1 MGFYYCKKKQKRKNT
16 CYDFFPSAFGCVETT
31 RKIISPYR
39 SWNKS
44 AMDFWKDIFF
54 LADLEGEVT
63 FYSVLIN
70 YLKVLST
77 DFLCITP
84 TFWSFENASSLHI
97 MALRVVGFLS
107 WGYKIRNIFPKNQHT
122 QRKLLNFENWVNG
135 GGVKKCQILTFKVNF
150 LV

>member
-1 MGFYYCKKKQKRKNT
+1 MKGH
-16 CYDFFPSAFGCVETT
+16 
-31 RKIISPYR
+31 
-39 SWNKS
+39 
-44 AMDFWKDIFF
+44 FF

-122 QRKLLNFENWVNG
+122 QRKLLYFENWVNG
-135 GGVKKCQILTFKVNF
+135 GGVKKCKITKPLDFQSQFSISKIVRIFLNFFSLKNINLGAHLLLFTFFDNIIF
-150 LV
+150 

>member
-1 MGFYYCKKKQKRKNT
+1 MFL
-16 CYDFFPSAFGCVETT
+16 FFSLCLRFMLKPLEKLYLHTEVGINPQWIFERT
-31 RKIISPYR
+31 
-39 SWNKS
+39 
-44 AMDFWKDIFF
+44 FF

-122 QRKLLNFENWVNG
+122 QRKLLYFENWVNG
-135 GGVKKCQILTFKVNF
+135 GGVKNWASF
-150 LV
+150 

>member
-1 MGFYYCKKKQKRKNT
+1 MI
-16 CYDFFPSAFGCVETT
+16 FFPLPLVVLKPLEKLYLHTEVGINPQWIFERT
-31 RKIISPYR
+31 
-39 SWNKS
+39 
-44 AMDFWKDIFF
+44 FF

-107 WGYKIRNIFPKNQHT
+107 
-122 QRKLLNFENWVNG
+122 
-135 GGVKKCQILTFKVNF
+135 
-150 LV
+150 